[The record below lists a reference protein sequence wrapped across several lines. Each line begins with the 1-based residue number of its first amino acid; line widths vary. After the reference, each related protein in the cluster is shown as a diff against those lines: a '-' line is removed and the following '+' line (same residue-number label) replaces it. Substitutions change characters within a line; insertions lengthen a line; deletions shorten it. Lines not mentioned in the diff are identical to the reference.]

1 MKLRQLRALTVPG
14 PWLGAVLCVALL
26 WAQTLGLAHRSAHG
40 PQPRGAAQAHAI
52 AAAHDGVRGAP
63 ARGFEALFG
72 HARDTPACQLY
83 DQLALGDVAVG
94 GGIDAAPVLPP
105 RSIAVPP
112 PVVPA
117 GTARLAYHARAPPL
131 TIA

>member
-26 WAQTLGLAHRSAHG
+26 WAQALGLAHRSLHG
-40 PQPRGAAQAHAI
+40 PQPGGAAFVHRV
-52 AAAHDGVRGAP
+52 AAAQGGAP
-63 ARGFEALFG
+63 GSPQHGLEALFG
-72 HARDTPACQLY
+72 HDRGTPSCQLY
-83 DQLALGDVAVG
+83 DQLALGDFAVG

-105 RSIAVPP
+105 RSVAVLPPAVPR
-112 PVVPA
+112 
-117 GTARLAYHARAPPL
+117 GTARLAYRARAPPL